1 MNFKK
6 ELEKVN
12 SFPDIFELVKEAV
25 RVVLNKSRAGLE
37 LGLAEIGNTP
47 QGFLGAYYVGG
58 SNMIVMNQTPLRRIQ
73 ETNPELMNP
82 YIFTVLLHEYIHSLG
97 FFDEKQTREMT
108 AEVACKAFGKANVV
122 CRMAR
127 DINQFFPNLVYP
139 EGSPS
144 FLTEVKL
151 VKDFDKSSI
160 RYIG

>member
-1 MNFKK
+1 MDFKK
-6 ELEKVN
+6 ELEKVET
-12 SFPDIFELVKEAV
+12 FPDIFEIVKEAV
-25 RVVLNKSRAGLE
+25 RTALKKSRAGLE

-73 ETNPELMNP
+73 ETKPDLMKP

-97 FFDEKQTREMT
+97 HFDEVETRQIT
-108 AEVACKAFGKANVV
+108 AEVACKTFGKGNIV
-122 CRMAR
+122 CQMAR

-139 EGSPS
+139 QGAPS
-144 FLTEVKL
+144 FLSKVEL